1 MMLARHLATIGGV
14 VAVCLA
20 LGATGARAQCDLSQ
34 LCAAPAAGDPCVI
47 SANHT
52 VPGDRPGCT
61 LDLGGRGLVIKADKT
76 LTVGSGLGG
85 LTIRARTILLEANAQ
100 IVANGL
106 PVAGF
111 GTLGGLVGLVADDT
125 ITLQN
130 LGTKRARVS
139 VAGTSGQ
146 LVLQAGNDIGLG
158 GSLEAQ
164 ATDSDGNGGDIMVT
178 SLQGNIT
185 VSGAG
190 IRADGG
196 NDAENGASGGTID
209 LEAHGNV
216 TIDAPIDDSDG
227 DCGDACGT
235 DVTAET
241 GDVTVTA
248 NGSIDVS
255 GSGSI
260 ASGGDVQIMAAG
272 AVRLSGPIL
281 GTATGT
287 NGDDGEGGIGGGLSI
302 SAGSSVMLAAQVALS
317 GHSLDG
323 DGGDVDVE
331 AGGDITLA
339 ASGSLLVP
347 TSGLGGGGNVLARSG
362 GNATMT
368 GPVDA
373 RGDEFGGTIE
383 IDAAGAVTI
392 SGALRADSRAPTA
405 ENGGTGGTIL
415 IQACTISAP
424 AGAIISS
431 VGPGP
436 APDNATNHLV
446 ASGHMTL
453 GCDLHAGTDGDE
465 PHNVLEAPSNAGI
478 VFLASIDPLPPPFLV
493 ENPDLPCC
501 EGCSTTTTTSTA
513 TTTTLRTPPTTAPGG
528 ATTTTTTAPGGA
540 TTTAPGAT
548 TTTSGPGTPPTT
560 QGPSDCTEQALVGFD
575 ALACRLGTIRLD
587 LDALP
592 VEALGGKKIGRQLTA
607 SLDRSTRAMQ
617 DAQQGKKVTAS
628 LRRARKQLRAFVRAL
643 DRAQRKG
650 MPPDEWSR
658 LQSLASEAMAE
669 VDGLRASAR

>member
-20 LGATGARAQCDLSQ
+20 LGATGARAQCDLSK
-34 LCAAPAAGDPCVI
+34 LCAAPATGDPCVI

-52 VPGDRPGCT
+52 VSGDRPGCT

-76 LTVGSGLGG
+76 LTVGNGLGP
-85 LTIRARTILLEANAQ
+85 LTIYARTILLEANAQ

-111 GTLGGLVGLVADDT
+111 GTLGGIIGLVADDT

-130 LGTKRARVS
+130 LGTKRARIS
-139 VAGTSGQ
+139 VAGSIGQ
-146 LVLQAGNDIGLG
+146 LVLQAGNDIALG

-209 LEAHGNV
+209 LKAHGNV
-216 TIDAPIDDSDG
+216 TVEAPIDDSDG
-227 DCGDACGT
+227 DCGDACET
-235 DVTAET
+235 DLTAET

-255 GSGSI
+255 GSGSV
-260 ASGGDVQIMAAG
+260 ASGGDVQVMAAG
-272 AVRLSGPIL
+272 AVQLSGPIL

-287 NGDDGEGGIGGGLSI
+287 NGADGEGGIGGGLSI

-347 TSGLGGGGNVLARSG
+347 TSGQGGGGSVLARSG
-362 GNATMT
+362 GNASIT

-392 SGALRADSRAPTA
+392 AGALNADSRAPTVDG
-405 ENGGTGGTIL
+405 GGTGGTIT

-424 AGAIISS
+424 DGAVISS

-436 APDNATNHLV
+436 APLNATNHLV

-453 GCDLHAGTDGDE
+453 GCQLHAGTDPGD
-465 PHNVLEAPSNAGI
+465 PHNVLEAPSTAGI
-478 VFLASIDPLPPPFLV
+478 GFLASIDPLPPPFLV

-501 EGCSTTTTTSTA
+501 EGCSTTTSTV
-513 TTTTLRTPPTTAPGG
+513 TTTTLTTATTAPG
-528 ATTTTTTAPGGA
+528 ATTTTTTTPGGA

-560 QGPSDCTEQALVGFD
+560 QGPSDCTDQALVGFD
-575 ALACRLGTIRLD
+575 ALACRLGTLRLD
-587 LDALP
+587 LDGLA
-592 VEALGGKKIGRQLTA
+592 VEALGGKKIGRQLTG
-607 SLDRSTRAMQ
+607 SLDRATSAMQ
-617 DAQQGKKVTAS
+617 GAQQGKKVPAN
-628 LRRARKQLRAFVRAL
+628 LRRARKQLRVFLRAL
-643 DRAQRKG
+643 GRAQRKG
-650 MPPDEWSR
+650 MPPDVWSR

-669 VDGLRASAR
+669 VDSLRASVR